1 MAVKIFFCYAHPDED
16 LLMKLKSHLSPLRN
30 QGLIDVWHDRNIS
43 AGTEWEQEI
52 KEQLNAAQIILL
64 LVSPDFMASNYI
76 HNVELKRAIERHQ
89 RGEARVIPVILRYI
103 YWQGEPLGKLQ
114 ALPKDGKPVKSW
126 TDVDEALYDVTQ
138 GLRKVVEEVMPTLLP
153 PPLQAP
159 HIEPSQA
166 ESRKTIDGLAQQYD
180 LVRTQMP
187 SSQERTDKMV
197 SIVGQVRILT
207 PQAGF
212 SSSEIKTYLESN
224 DQGKRIV
231 GLAMAEASPSA
242 DYFEQVLQL
251 IQTGKRI
258 PFEQLRALLVIEKI
272 VQGSNLDQKQKEQ
285 LRSILENTSSI
296 KKEGTDRNNVRR
308 RLLSAL

>member
-1 MAVKIFFCYAHPDED
+1 MID
-16 LLMKLKSHLSPLRN
+16 L
-30 QGLIDVWHDRNIS
+30 WHDRDIS
-43 AGTEWEQEI
+43 AGMEWEQEI
-52 KEQLNAAQIILL
+52 SHHLNAAQIILL
-64 LVSPDFMASNYI
+64 LVSPDFMASDYCYGI
-76 HNVELKRAIERHQ
+76 EMQRALERHQ
-89 RGEARVIPVILRYI
+89 RGEARVIPIIVRPV
-103 YWQGEPLGKLQ
+103 YWQGILGTLQ
-114 ALPKDGKPVKSW
+114 ALPRDGLPI
-126 TDVDEALYDVTQ
+126 TDPGWHTLDRAFYDVTQ

-258 PFEQLRALLVIEKI
+258 PFEQLCALLVIEKI